1 MRRFEDKRVLIT
13 GGARGIGQATADRF
27 ASEGARV
34 LIADRL
40 ADAMEGTASEIG
52 QKHDAQVLTY
62 AMDVS
67 RKADVEGLVAYAV
80 EQFGVIDVLINNAG
94 VAGRVPFLELSEETW
109 DRMININLKGC
120 FLVAQAVAR
129 EMVKA
134 KSGVIVNMSSTN
146 GLVGQVGLAH
156 YNASKGGV
164 LLLTK
169 TMALELAPY
178 GIRVNCLA
186 PGYIATPM
194 SLPVDNDDTR
204 AEYARTRIPPIPLG
218 RVAGAEEVAAVYAFL
233 ASDDAS
239 FITGESIV
247 IDGGQLAF

>member
-34 LIADRL
+34 LIADRRVEMMERT
-40 ADAMEGTASEIG
+40 ADEVSRRHGT
-52 QKHDAQVLTY
+52 QVLTY
-62 AMDVS
+62 AVDVS
-67 RKADVEGLVAYAV
+67 RKADVEGLVACAV

-94 VAGRVPFLELSEETW
+94 VAGRVPFLELSEDTW
-109 DRMININLKGC
+109 DQMININLKGC

-146 GLVGQVGLAH
+146 GLVGQAGLAH
-156 YNASKGGV
+156 YDASKGGV

-186 PGYIATPM
+186 PGYIATPV
-194 SLPVDNDDTR
+194 SLPVDNDDIR
-204 AEYARTRIPPIPLG
+204 AECART
-218 RVAGAEEVAAVYAFL
+218 
-233 ASDDAS
+233 
-239 FITGESIV
+239 
-247 IDGGQLAF
+247 